1 MTTQRPIILAID
13 DTPANLITLGT
24 LLQEEYH
31 LRFATSGKMGL
42 SMALASPPDL
52 ILLDIMMPVVDG
64 YETCKRI
71 KADCQLKDIPVIFIT
86 AMTDT
91 DSEVAGLSLGAADY
105 ITKPINVEIA
115 RRRIHN
121 LIERENLRKEVEQHR
136 KHLEDLVLGRIM
148 DLSVAKE
155 AAETAHRV
163 KNNFL
168 ARMSHELRTPLSAII
183 GMTEMAMLHGT
194 SPLQSEQLSQ
204 VLEASDQLLDLIK
217 RLIDMTDLE
226 SMQLAL
232 DVRRFKL
239 STVLDSLARSLGPDA
254 KGKGLD
260 FCINADPAL
269 HDVVLQGDPVR
280 LGQILLC
287 MTGNAIKFT
296 QQGSV
301 HVVAQWV
308 EKTSTDILLRFEV
321 RDTGI
326 GIAPKDQQRIFQI
339 FEQVD
344 DSTRRSHSG
353 VGLGL
358 ALSQQLVESM
368 GGTVGLESQPG
379 SGSVFWFTVRLGR
392 VEP

>member
-13 DTPANLITLGT
+13 DAPANLITLGT

-42 SMALASPPDL
+42 SMALTNPPDV

-64 YETCKRI
+64 FETYKRI
-71 KADCQLKDIPVIFIT
+71 KAEPQLKDIPVIFIT
-86 AMTDT
+86 AMTDPG
-91 DSEVAGLSLGAADY
+91 SEIACLCMGAADY

-115 RRRIHN
+115 RLRIHN

-136 KHLEDLVLGRIM
+136 QHLEDLVLERIM

-168 ARMSHELRTPLSAII
+168 ARMSHELRTPLNTII

-194 SPLQSEQLSQ
+194 NPLQSEQLGK
-204 VLEASDQLLDLIK
+204 VLTASDQLLNLIK
-217 RLIDMTDLE
+217 RLIDINDLE
-226 SMQLAL
+226 SMQLVL
-232 DVRRFKL
+232 EVRRFKL
-239 STVLDSLARSLGPDA
+239 STVLDSLARSLGKDA
-254 KGKGLD
+254 KSKGLD

-308 EKTSTDILLRFEV
+308 EKTSTDVFLRFEV

-326 GIAPKDQQRIFQI
+326 GIAPKDQQRIFQM

-344 DSTRRSHSG
+344 DSSKHHYSG

>member
-13 DTPANLITLGT
+13 DAPANLITLGT

-42 SMALASPPDL
+42 SMALTNPPDV

-64 YETCKRI
+64 FETYKRI
-71 KADCQLKDIPVIFIT
+71 KAEHQLKDIPVIFIT
-86 AMTDT
+86 ATTDAG
-91 DSEVAGLSLGAADY
+91 SEVAGLNLGAADY
-105 ITKPINVEIA
+105 ITKPINVEIT
-115 RRRIHN
+115 RLRIHN

-136 KHLEDLVLGRIM
+136 KHLEDLVLGRVM

-168 ARMSHELRTPLSAII
+168 ARMSHELRTPLNTII

-194 SPLQSEQLSQ
+194 SPLQSEQLGQ
-204 VLEASDQLLDLIK
+204 VLEASDHLLDLIK

-232 DVRRFKL
+232 DVRRFQL
-239 STVLDSLARSLGPDA
+239 STVLDSLVRSLGKDA
-254 KGKGLD
+254 KSKGLN
-260 FCINADPAL
+260 FCINTDPAL
-269 HDVVLQGDPVR
+269 KDVVLQGDPVR

-301 HVVAQWV
+301 HVVAQCV

-326 GIAPKDQQRIFQI
+326 GIASKDQQRIFQV

-344 DSTRRSHSG
+344 DSTKRHHNG
-353 VGLGL
+353 AGLGL

-368 GGTVGLESQPG
+368 GGSVGLESQPG
-379 SGSVFWFTVRLGR
+379 VGSVFWFTVRLGV